1 MRKKK
6 KETKKKEKKSGIS
19 FGSVFFSIIMII
31 GIGLMLYPSI
41 TNLVNEGHQT
51 VAIADYDKVTES
63 LSEKEKEKIWNE
75 ALEYNQ
81 LLSSNNVMH
90 LNKTNEAAYQKTLNI
105 TGTGIMGYIKIPK
118 CNIELPIYHGTSKEI
133 LQVGVGHLEG
143 TSLPVGGKGTHC
155 AVSGHTGLP
164 SSKMFNNITEL
175 KEGDL
180 FMIKTLGK
188 TLTYKIDNIKV
199 VLPNDAKSITRV
211 PGKDYCTLITCTP
224 YGVNSHRLL
233 VRGHRTKNIYPEPNV
248 SKVDKI
254 AIMMVFIGIIMLVSW
269 FWSGINKKRKR
280 KKMLE

>member
-180 FMIKTLGK
+180 FIIKTLGK
-188 TLTYKIDNIKV
+188 TLTYKVDNIKV
-199 VLPNDAKSITRV
+199 VLPNDAKSITRI

-254 AIMMVFIGIIMLVSW
+254 AIMMILIGIIMLVSW

>member
-1 MRKKK
+1 MGKKK
-6 KETKKKEKKSGIS
+6 KKTKKKEKKSGIS
-19 FGSVFFSIIMII
+19 FGSIFFSIVMII

-63 LSEKEKEKIWNE
+63 LSEKEKEKIWND

-90 LNKTNEAAYQKTLNI
+90 LNKTNEAAYQKTLNV

-188 TLTYKIDNIKV
+188 TLTYKVDNIKV

-254 AIMMVFIGIIMLVSW
+254 AIMMILIGIVMLVSW
-269 FWSGINKKRKR
+269 FWSGIKKKRKR
-280 KKMLE
+280 KRMLE

>member
-6 KETKKKEKKSGIS
+6 KETKKKEKKSRIS

-188 TLTYKIDNIKV
+188 TLTYKVDNIKV
-199 VLPNDAKSITRV
+199 VLPNDAKSITRI

-254 AIMMVFIGIIMLVSW
+254 AIMMILIGIIMLVSW

>member
-1 MRKKK
+1 
-6 KETKKKEKKSGIS
+6 
-19 FGSVFFSIIMII
+19 MII

-41 TNLVNEGHQT
+41 TNLVNQGHQT

-63 LSEKEKEKIWNE
+63 LSEKEKEKIWND
-75 ALEYNQ
+75 ALGYNQ

-188 TLTYKIDNIKV
+188 TLTYKVDNIKV

-254 AIMMVFIGIIMLVSW
+254 AIMMILIGIVMLVSW
-269 FWSGINKKRKR
+269 FWTGIKKRKKR
-280 KKMLE
+280 KMLK

>member
-6 KETKKKEKKSGIS
+6 KETKKKEKKSRIS

-188 TLTYKIDNIKV
+188 TLTYKVDNIKV

-254 AIMMVFIGIIMLVSW
+254 AIMMILIGIIMLVSW

>member
-188 TLTYKIDNIKV
+188 TLTYKVDNIKV

>member
-188 TLTYKIDNIKV
+188 TLTYKVDNIKV

-280 KKMLE
+280 KKMLK

>member
-188 TLTYKIDNIKV
+188 TLTYKVDNIKV
-199 VLPNDAKSITRV
+199 VLPDDAKSITRV

>member
-90 LNKTNEAAYQKTLNI
+90 LDKTNEAAYQKTLNI

-188 TLTYKIDNIKV
+188 TLTYKVDNIKV

>member
-51 VAIADYDKVTES
+51 VAIADYNKVTES

-188 TLTYKIDNIKV
+188 TLTYKVDNIKV

-254 AIMMVFIGIIMLVSW
+254 AIMMILIGIIMLVSW

>member
-1 MRKKK
+1 MSKKK
-6 KETKKKEKKSGIS
+6 KEKKKKEKKSGIS
-19 FGSVFFSIIMII
+19 FGSIFFSIIMII

-63 LSEKEKEKIWNE
+63 LSEKEKEKIWND

-81 LLSSNNVMH
+81 LLSSNNAMH

-188 TLTYKIDNIKV
+188 TLTYKVDNIKV

-254 AIMMVFIGIIMLVSW
+254 AIMMILIGIVMLVSW
-269 FWSGINKKRKR
+269 FWSGIEKKRKR

>member
-188 TLTYKIDNIKV
+188 TLTYKVDNIKV

-254 AIMMVFIGIIMLVSW
+254 AIMMILIGIIMLVSW

>member
-1 MRKKK
+1 MSKKK
-6 KETKKKEKKSGIS
+6 KEKKKKEKKSGIS
-19 FGSVFFSIIMII
+19 FGSIFFSIIMII

-63 LSEKEKEKIWNE
+63 LSEKEKEKIWND

-81 LLSSNNVMH
+81 LLSSNNAMH

-188 TLTYKIDNIKV
+188 TLTYKVDNIKV

-254 AIMMVFIGIIMLVSW
+254 AIMMILIGIVMLVSW
-269 FWSGINKKRKR
+269 FWSGIKKKRKR
-280 KKMLE
+280 KNMLE

>member
-6 KETKKKEKKSGIS
+6 KETKKKEKKSKIS

-188 TLTYKIDNIKV
+188 TLTYKVDNIKV

-211 PGKDYCTLITCTP
+211 PEKDYCTLITCTP

>member
-6 KETKKKEKKSGIS
+6 EETKKKEKKSGIS

-188 TLTYKIDNIKV
+188 TLTYKVDNIKV

>member
-1 MRKKK
+1 MSKKK
-6 KETKKKEKKSGIS
+6 KEKKKKEKKSGIS
-19 FGSVFFSIIMII
+19 FGSIFFSIIMII

-63 LSEKEKEKIWNE
+63 LSEKEKEKIWND

-81 LLSSNNVMH
+81 LLSSNNAMH

-188 TLTYKIDNIKV
+188 TLTYKVDNIKV

-254 AIMMVFIGIIMLVSW
+254 AIMMILIGIVMLVSW
-269 FWSGINKKRKR
+269 FWSGIKKKRKI

>member
-1 MRKKK
+1 MSKKK
-6 KETKKKEKKSGIS
+6 KEKKKKEKKSGIS
-19 FGSVFFSIIMII
+19 FGSIFFSIIMII

-63 LSEKEKEKIWNE
+63 LSEKEKEKIWND

-81 LLSSNNVMH
+81 LLSSNNAMH

-188 TLTYKIDNIKV
+188 TLTYKVDNIKV

-254 AIMMVFIGIIMLVSW
+254 AIMMILIGIVMLVSW
-269 FWSGINKKRKR
+269 FWSGIKKKRKR

>member
-6 KETKKKEKKSGIS
+6 KETKKKEKKSRIS

-188 TLTYKIDNIKV
+188 TLTYKVDNIKV

>member
-155 AVSGHTGLP
+155 AISGHTGLP

-188 TLTYKIDNIKV
+188 TLTYKVDNIKV

>member
-90 LNKTNEAAYQKTLNI
+90 LDKTNEAAYQKTLNI

-188 TLTYKIDNIKV
+188 TLTYKVDNIKV

-254 AIMMVFIGIIMLVSW
+254 AIMMILIGIIMLVSW

>member
-6 KETKKKEKKSGIS
+6 KETKKKEKKSRIS

-175 KEGDL
+175 KEGD
-180 FMIKTLGK
+180 
-188 TLTYKIDNIKV
+188 
-199 VLPNDAKSITRV
+199 
-211 PGKDYCTLITCTP
+211 
-224 YGVNSHRLL
+224 
-233 VRGHRTKNIYPEPNV
+233 
-248 SKVDKI
+248 
-254 AIMMVFIGIIMLVSW
+254 
-269 FWSGINKKRKR
+269 
-280 KKMLE
+280 

>member
-51 VAIADYDKVTES
+51 VAIADYNKVTES

-188 TLTYKIDNIKV
+188 TLTYKVDNIKV

-280 KKMLE
+280 KKMLK

>member
-6 KETKKKEKKSGIS
+6 KETKKKEKKSRIS

-81 LLSSNNVMH
+81 LLSSNTVMH

-188 TLTYKIDNIKV
+188 TLTYKVDNIKV
-199 VLPNDAKSITRV
+199 VLPNDAKSIKRV

-254 AIMMVFIGIIMLVSW
+254 AIMMIVIGIIMLVSW

>member
-6 KETKKKEKKSGIS
+6 KETKKKEKKSRIS

-155 AVSGHTGLP
+155 AISGHTGLP

-188 TLTYKIDNIKV
+188 TLTYKVDNIKV

>member
-6 KETKKKEKKSGIS
+6 KETKKKEKKSRIS

-188 TLTYKIDNIKV
+188 TLTYKVDNIKV

-254 AIMMVFIGIIMLVSW
+254 AIMMILIGIIMFVSW

>member
-188 TLTYKIDNIKV
+188 TLTYKVDNIKV
-199 VLPNDAKSITRV
+199 VLPNNAKSITRV

-280 KKMLE
+280 KKILE

>member
-6 KETKKKEKKSGIS
+6 KETKKKEKKSRIS

-175 KEGDL
+175 KKGDL

-188 TLTYKIDNIKV
+188 TLTYKVDNIKV

-254 AIMMVFIGIIMLVSW
+254 AIMMILIGIIMLVSW

>member
-6 KETKKKEKKSGIS
+6 EETKKKEKKSGIS

-188 TLTYKIDNIKV
+188 TLTYKVDNIKV

-280 KKMLE
+280 KKMPE